1 MTILFISLNSSAS
14 AKAVQ
19 KGKSGKVAIPPHA
32 VEISQG
38 VFSLGWALDQGR
50 FVQGLAIVDYRDGD
64 SGCSDCS
71 GGNNGGDSGTST
83 CYGFLSKG
91 AKWKGAPEPW
101 IVNPNN
107 SRGLDENFVSA
118 NLATDIAKWE
128 DAADG
133 IVGDAGF
140 IDILGEGSVT
150 ADTLVADTV
159 STDGKN
165 EVYFADIEGQNTI
178 GITIVWGIFNGPP
191 RWRELV
197 EWDQVYNDADFDWS
211 EDCNS
216 EDCTTK
222 MDFESIATHELGHSV
237 GLDDLYEDRCSEQ
250 TMYGYG
256 DFGETAPR
264 TLEAGDITGISE
276 LY

>member
-1 MTILFISLNSSAS
+1 MTANVRAGKTLDAATALEGTTAVIQAQALATVSSRRAQNGREP
-14 AKAVQ
+14 Q
-19 KGKSGKVAIPPHA
+19 K
-32 VEISQG
+32 
-38 VFSLGWALDQGR
+38 
-50 FVQGLAIVDYRDGD
+50 
-64 SGCSDCS
+64 
-71 GGNNGGDSGTST
+71 
-83 CYGFLSKG
+83 
-91 AKWKGAPEPW
+91 PW

-118 NLATDIAKWE
+118 NLVTDIAKWE

-237 GLDDLYEDRCSEQ
+237 GLDDLYMRTDARSKQC
-250 TMYGYG
+250 
-256 DFGETAPR
+256 TATVILVKLPQ
-264 TLEAGDITGISE
+264 E
-276 LY
+276 L